1 MAALDNHGSH
11 PRTWHGLRL
20 PLQITAFEVSPRAA
34 RITVSNTGVAP
45 IYYDA
50 FVAVNGIRA
59 KDSLKGLLPGES
71 RRFDV
76 ASGGANA
83 KLEIECDR
91 LVPGQR
97 IGFQADLK

>member
-1 MAALDNHGSH
+1 MACGF
-11 PRTWHGLRL
+11 RF
-20 PLQITAFEVSPRAA
+20 QVTAFDTSPSAA
-34 RITVSNTGVAP
+34 RVTVSNTGVAP

-59 KDSLKGLLPGES
+59 KESLKGLLPRES
-71 RRFDV
+71 HRFDV

-91 LVPGQR
+91 LVPGQH
-97 IGFQADLK
+97 IGLDANLK